1 MSDQLLMTSLFSSCL
16 QALAA
21 DNDLA
26 LQTFVLLTAAVFVCV
41 HRIPKFGFLTIMF
54 MFTKRYWEPYICNNV
69 GVSSAFVCVNS
80 LI

>member
-26 LQTFVLLTAAVFVCV
+26 LQTFVLLTAAVFMC
-41 HRIPKFGFLTIMF
+41 I
-54 MFTKRYWEPYICNNV
+54 
-69 GVSSAFVCVNS
+69 AFQCLDS
-80 LI
+80 